1 MGKPLP
7 NVNAEMVT
15 EVGHSV
21 VLTQR
26 VKVVFVV
33 AREEGRR
40 EREEEEEEE
49 EIGRGDGEL
58 VERTNEQPPP
68 FLPPSVARKHRKQ
81 EKVPFSWLTAASKRR
96 GREGERASK
105 VGSVSYSPN

>member
-68 FLPPSVARKHRKQ
+68 SPPLPPSLA
-81 EKVPFSWLTAASKRR
+81 SIASKKRFLSH
-96 GREGERASK
+96 G
-105 VGSVSYSPN
+105 